1 MIEPQTAD
9 WAAQRLERW
18 RSARD
23 GEALG
28 ELLKWQRVRAYAT
41 AQRILRQDSD
51 AEDAV
56 QQAFLKLLSR
66 SEGFENERAFKAAV
80 YRAVVQCALDL
91 ARARQAR
98 NGRERSMENV
108 HAAAATPAQRSAEQ
122 AEALRWLH
130 EELGSLSAED
140 RAVVTLCCQEG
151 LNLAE
156 AADVLG
162 APRETLRDRLARTLH
177 GLRARLKKRGASLS
191 LLLLV
196 GLLHQGQAHAA
207 PAGLAA
213 ALDAALPGAG
223 CAKIAAAGAAPLQ
236 ASAVLAQAGIFASAG
251 ALALKVGFAAAV
263 LVLALGGYAALH
275 GGADGPASATGG
287 TNTTQQAGASPVG
300 PMVAA
305 KPLAVKAPAAET
317 KSSDAPPKTVAVDAK
332 PAPDAAL
339 PPEIKAAAEAALK
352 GFKIAKV
359 EKETKGGKTIYDIE
373 GTADGKRYELEVS
386 AEGKVLEVKEA
397 DEDEDKED
405 AGAKKARKP
414 DPPPPDAF

>member
-1 MIEPQTAD
+1 MSEPQTSD

-66 SEGFENERAFKAAV
+66 KEGFENERAFRAAV

-108 HAAAATPAQRSAEQ
+108 HAAAEPSAQRSAEQ
-122 AEALRWLH
+122 EEALRLLH
-130 EELGSLSAED
+130 EELGDLSAED

-162 APRETLRDRLARTLH
+162 APRETLRDRLARTLN
-177 GLRARLKKRGASLS
+177 GLRARLKKRGAPFS
-191 LLLLV
+191 LLLLI

-223 CAKIAAAGAAPLQ
+223 CAKVAAAGAVPVS
-236 ASAVLAQAGIFASAG
+236 ASAVLAHAGLAAS
-251 ALALKVGFAAAV
+251 ALALKLGFAAAV
-263 LVLALGGYAALH
+263 LALALGGYAALH
-275 GGADGPASATGG
+275 GSADCPASAAGG
-287 TNTTQQAGASPVG
+287 TNAAPQTNAGAAG
-300 PMVAA
+300 PIVVA
-305 KPLAVKAPAAET
+305 KPLAAKAPAAET
-317 KSSDAPPKTVAVDAK
+317 KRSIAPDAKEAK

-339 PPEIKAAAEAALK
+339 PPEIKAAAELALK
-352 GFKIAKV
+352 GFKITKV
-359 EKETKGGKTIYDIE
+359 EKDEKGGKTIYDLE
-373 GTADGKRYELEVS
+373 GVADGKRYEMEVS

-397 DEDEDKED
+397 EDEED
-405 AGAKKARKP
+405 AGEKKIQKP
-414 DPPPPDAF
+414 DPAPQEAF